1 MTLRDPGRVQRSTRT
16 TRDSSIQ
23 DPLLGI
29 AAPDAL
35 LFDADGSEL
44 ALSSFWREGPLILT
58 FLRYF
63 GCPFCQAQ
71 VGELRRDQPQFDKEG
86 ARVALIGQGSVE
98 QARAFSGRH
107 LVPFPLLLD
116 PHGLAFHAFGL
127 VAGSLRQLFAPSVG
141 VSFLARQ
148 LNPETR
154 QRGLQGG
161 SFRQMPG
168 TFVIDGAGIVRF
180 THRSR
185 TIAEGPSNETL
196 LRVIRELGATEGA
209 ALGLQSEPGPH
220 LSHP

>member
-1 MTLRDPGRVQRSTRT
+1 VTFRDSKRVQRLVP
-16 TRDSSIQ
+16 TRDVAVQ

-29 AAPDAL
+29 EAPEAL
-35 LFDADGSEL
+35 LLDPHGSEL
-44 ALSSFWREGPLILT
+44 ALSSLWREGPLILT

-71 VGELRRDQPQFDKEG
+71 VGALRRDQLRFDKEG
-86 ARVALIGQGSVE
+86 VRVALIGQGSVE
-98 QARAFSGRH
+98 QARSFSGRH
-107 LVPFPLLLD
+107 HVPFPLLLD
-116 PHGLAFHAFGL
+116 PRGLAFHAFGL

-141 VSFLARQ
+141 VSFLAKQ
-148 LNPETR
+148 LDPETR

-196 LRVIRELGATEGA
+196 LRVIRELA
-209 ALGLQSEPGPH
+209 ARDAIVDRPRPCN
-220 LSHP
+220 